1 MADPVSWLLIESGW
15 RVAGSD
21 GSDLGKVHEVVGD
34 KSNDIFS
41 GLAVSPGL
49 LRSSRFVPAEQVAS
63 ITEGHVQV
71 DLTEADFEHL
81 DEQTEVP
88 PSAEIRADTTDIQ
101 PER

>member
-15 RVAGSD
+15 RVAGAD

-34 KSNDIFS
+34 KSSDIFS

-49 LRSSRFVPAEQVAS
+49 LRGSRFVPSERVAR
-63 ITEGHVQV
+63 ITEGRVEL
-71 DLTEADFEHL
+71 DLTEAAFERL
-81 DEQTEVP
+81 DEQTDAP
-88 PSAEIRADTTDIQ
+88 TSAEIRPDTTDIQ